1 MTLNSPCHSSLI
13 SQSSFKRTNTA
24 GSTSPVGINS
34 SFKSVTSQSGSTRTA
49 SSGSSFKNVFSSFR
63 NSFRTNMRKS
73 FEGSVSE
80 SMILRASKFELDEH
94 DLKGTE
100 RSPPFRIP
108 MNCLVRSCQVKE
120 KIGEGC
126 SCDVFAGE
134 WKPQARK
141 VAIKKLRGNYNTDA
155 PQEKRSALVTVCSP
169 PSRVYAELELEVLS
183 MDLDHPNIVEFI
195 GVSFYQDA
203 HVLVLVFEHMA
214 GGNLEHY
221 FESRSKPKKVHQV
234 PLLQAL
240 HWSMQLF
247 DALTFLH
254 GKNPPIIHR
263 DIKPVNLMLSA
274 DFKTLKLRDFGLS
287 KTIDRGTLILP
298 ARGKQNEIS
307 SDASKIRQTTGH
319 RYTGTARYMAPECN
333 KNATDYTE
341 KADIYSSALVMWF
354 MLEGERPWE
363 KHHGQ

>member
-1 MTLNSPCHSSLI
+1 
-13 SQSSFKRTNTA
+13 
-24 GSTSPVGINS
+24 
-34 SFKSVTSQSGSTRTA
+34 
-49 SSGSSFKNVFSSFR
+49 
-63 NSFRTNMRKS
+63 MRKS

-94 DLKGTE
+94 DLK
-100 RSPPFRIP
+100 
-108 MNCLVRSCQVKE
+108 VKE

-155 PQEKRSALVTVCSP
+155 PQEKRSALVT
-169 PSRVYAELELEVLS
+169 ELEVLS

-363 KHHGQ
+363 KHHGQVAFTLAKTGNRPSLDSSRYPEALARLISRCWAADASSRPSADVVLRELQRMDDMVGRSVGCWLGLPSRSGR